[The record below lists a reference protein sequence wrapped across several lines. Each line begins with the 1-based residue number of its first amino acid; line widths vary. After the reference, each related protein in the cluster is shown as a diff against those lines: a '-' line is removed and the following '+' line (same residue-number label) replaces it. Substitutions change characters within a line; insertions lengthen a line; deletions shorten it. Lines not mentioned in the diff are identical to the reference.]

1 MFDFLFKRRSAGNTS
16 SKQADEAQAAAT
28 AATAER
34 AKNRQQERDQAM
46 QQAASLADEPS
57 ALAFVLQCEFA
68 DARLQAAQW
77 LQSAEALTEAL
88 RAVRNSDRRVA
99 KLLQTRLTSLQQLE
113 HAQTQMQAV
122 LEQTEALLRE
132 PAPTPDRA
140 ADVDRAW
147 SAATS
152 SVSTPAGDALATQ
165 FAALREALSQRLGMQ
180 AQLQRS
186 LVDTR
191 LQLQKMQE
199 ALQAK
204 ASGSA
209 IEDGEADPELD
220 AMPAALDRLQ
230 QQIAQDRDAPEAA
243 ALPKQLLPDCE
254 RLLDACRATHAQL
267 AAKQTADAAARLL
280 RSQSASEHTGHAED
294 PINEASPEFD
304 PQAEPAS
311 PSGSLRES
319 PPELPRESKSES
331 NLKSQSS
338 RSGRSS
344 KPAASAAAAAGPEQL
359 SQWLDL
365 LAQLEASL
373 EQGALQGASEAE
385 RALRAYDVR
394 ALKPAAEAAS
404 RLSVA
409 YTALHHLQ
417 GWARWGGNI
426 SREELLQAALA
437 LPGQTLPVP
446 ELVQKIGGLR
456 ARWKLLSVSAGPAP
470 QALWE
475 QFDAA
480 CTAAYAPAAAQ
491 FEQQDK
497 ERQENRLLAEALIA
511 EVVEFVQEQR
521 EMIATLTTLTSFAA
535 ADVSD
540 PAAEQA
546 AQPAW
551 KQIAQFEARARQAW
565 QRLGPLGHKEKR
577 TLERAFSAA
586 LKPVQ
591 TPLRSRQ
598 KIEIAAREA
607 MIAEVAALTSED
619 RQALDTLRRIQAEWQ
634 QRAQGVPLARKDE
647 QALWQSFRAACDA
660 VFAQRKE
667 AALNQDAQR
676 QTHLQAKEDICAQL
690 EQAATTAA
698 DAGAADPAIDPAT
711 QVQAQEALQQA
722 KAAWSRIGPVPRAA
736 EKAIEKRYRD
746 AAATLQSL
754 LQTAQDN
761 AAAAARAAEAAQID
775 ERLAMCFALDAVLA
789 QGTLTAEE
797 TDAWRSRW
805 QAAPHLTPAA
815 RVLEQILTQRFEAA
829 LAGAV
834 AGAVPDTA
842 STGEAYLH
850 YLQQQR
856 ARFDD
861 TLLEVEIALG
871 LDSPPELARQRMQL
885 QVALLQSSMKA
896 GAPVLSGRQQLAR
909 LCALPALADQAT
921 LTRVGN
927 VVRQALQH

>member
-1 MFDFLFKRRSAGNTS
+1 MFDFLFKRRRAENTS
-16 SKQADEAQAAAT
+16 TKQADEAQAAAT

-34 AKNRQQERDQAM
+34 AKNRQQEREQAM
-46 QQAASLADEPS
+46 QQAAALADESS
-57 ALAFVLQCEFA
+57 ALAFVVQCEFA

-99 KLLQTRLTSLQQLE
+99 KLLQTRLTSLQHLQR
-113 HAQTQMQAV
+113 AQAQMQAV
-122 LEQTEALLRE
+122 LEQAEALLRE

-140 ADVDRAW
+140 ADLDRAW
-147 SAATS
+147 SAATG

-165 FAALREALSQRLGMQ
+165 FAALHDALSQRLSMQ

-191 LQLQKMQE
+191 LQLQKLQE
-199 ALQAK
+199 TLQAK
-204 ASGSA
+204 AFQSA
-209 IEDGEADPELD
+209 GETDPELD
-220 AMPAALDRLQ
+220 AVPAELDRLQ
-230 QQIAQDRDAPEAA
+230 QQIAQDREAPEAA

-254 RLLDACRATHAQL
+254 HLLDACRSMHTQI
-267 AAKQTADAAARLL
+267 AAKQAADAAAR
-280 RSQSASEHTGHAED
+280 SQHLESVPEHPA
-294 PINEASPEFD
+294 
-304 PQAEPAS
+304 QAEPAATNES
-311 PSGSLRES
+311 NTAVTPQAQSGSDSQSDSQSDLQS
-319 PPELPRESKSES
+319 QSQTQQQSSKS
-331 NLKSQSS
+331 
-338 RSGRSS
+338 GRPS
-344 KPAASAAAAAGPEQL
+344 KPAASASSPAGPEQL

-373 EQGALQGASEAE
+373 EQGALQAASEAE

-394 ALKPAAEAAS
+394 ALKPAAEAVS
-404 RLSVA
+404 RLSAA
-409 YTALHHLQ
+409 YAALHHLQ

-475 QFDAA
+475 QFDTA
-480 CTAAYAPAAAQ
+480 CTTAYAPAAAQ

-497 ERQENRLLAEALIA
+497 ERQENRVAAEALIA
-511 EVVEFVQEQR
+511 EVAQFVQEQR
-521 EMIATLTTLTSFAA
+521 EMIATLTTLATFAA

-540 PAAEQA
+540 PAAEHA

-551 KQIAQFEARARQAW
+551 KQIAQFEARVRQAW

-577 TLERAFSAA
+577 TLERAFNAA
-586 LKPVQ
+586 LKAVQ
-591 TPLRSRQ
+591 APLRSRQ

-607 MIAEVAALTSED
+607 MIAEVAALTADD
-619 RQALDTLRRIQAEWQ
+619 RQALDTLRRVQAEWQ

-667 AALNQDAQR
+667 AALTQDAQR
-676 QTHLQAKEDICAQL
+676 QTHLQAKEDVCAQL
-690 EQAATTAA
+690 EQAVA
-698 DAGAADPAIDPAT
+698 DAGAGIDTGPDNPAIDANI
-711 QVQAQEALQQA
+711 QMQAEEALRQA
-722 KAAWSRIGPVPRAA
+722 KAAWSRIGPVPRAE

-746 AAATLQSL
+746 ATAALQSL

-775 ERLAMCFALDAVLA
+775 DRLAMCFALDAVLT
-789 QGTLTAEE
+789 QGALTAEDA
-797 TDAWRSRW
+797 DAWRARW
-805 QAAPHLTPAA
+805 QAVPHLTPATRA
-815 RVLEQILTQRFEAA
+815 LEQVLTQRFEAA
-829 LAGAV
+829 LAGV
-834 AGAVPDTA
+834 AGAAP
-842 STGEAYLH
+842 GEAYLQH
-850 YLQQQR
+850 LQQQR
-856 ARFDD
+856 PCFDD

-871 LDSPPELARQRMQL
+871 LDSPPELSRQRMQL

-921 LTRVGN
+921 LTRFGN
-927 VVRQALQH
+927 VVRQALRH

>member
-1 MFDFLFKRRSAGNTS
+1 MFDFLFKRRRAENTS
-16 SKQADEAQAAAT
+16 TKQADEAQAAAT

-34 AKNRQQERDQAM
+34 AKGRQQEREQAM
-46 QQAASLADEPS
+46 QQAAALADEPS

-68 DARLQAAQW
+68 DARLEAAQW

-88 RAVRNSDRRVA
+88 RVVRNSDRRVA
-99 KLLQTRLTSLQQLE
+99 KLLQTRLNSLQQLQR
-113 HAQTQMQAV
+113 AQAQMQAV
-122 LEQTEALLRE
+122 LEQAEALLRE

-140 ADVDRAW
+140 AEVDRAW
-147 SAATS
+147 SAATG

-165 FAALREALSQRLGMQ
+165 FAALRDALSQRLGMQ

-191 LQLQKMQE
+191 LQLQKLQE

-204 ASGSA
+204 ASGSV
-209 IEDGEADPELD
+209 IGDDEADTELD

-230 QQIAQDRDAPEAA
+230 QQIAEDRDAPEAA

-254 RLLDACRATHAQL
+254 RLLDACRAAHAQL
-267 AAKQTADAAARLL
+267 AAKRAADAAQRLQ
-280 RSQSASEHTGHAED
+280 RSQRLQSAPEHAGHAED
-294 PINEASPEFD
+294 PIDGANPELD
-304 PQAEPAS
+304 PQAQSAS
-311 PSGSLRES
+311 QAESQVGSQ
-319 PPELPRESKSES
+319 SES
-331 NLKSQSS
+331 QSDS
-338 RSGRSS
+338 NSKPQSPKPGRSS
-344 KPAASAAAAAGPEQL
+344 KPSAATSAPAGPEQL

-373 EQGALQGASEAE
+373 EQGALQAASEAE
-385 RALRAYDVR
+385 RGLRAYDVR
-394 ALKPAAEAAS
+394 ALKPAAEAVS
-404 RLSVA
+404 RLNIA
-409 YTALHHLQ
+409 YAALHHLQ

-480 CTAAYAPAAAQ
+480 CTTAYAPAAAQ

-497 ERQENRLLAEALIA
+497 ERQENRALAEALIA
-511 EVVEFVQEQR
+511 EVVKFVQEQR
-521 EMIATLTTLTSFAA
+521 ETIATLTTLTMFAA
-535 ADVSD
+535 ADVGD
-540 PAAEQA
+540 PDAEQA

-551 KQIAQFEARARQAW
+551 KQIAQFETRARQAW

-577 TLERAFSAA
+577 ALERAFNTA
-586 LKPVQ
+586 LKLVQ
-591 TPLRSRQ
+591 APLRSRQ

-607 MIAEVAALTSED
+607 MIAEVAALTADD

-667 AALNQDAQR
+667 AALSQDAQR
-676 QTHLQAKEDICAQL
+676 QTHLQAKEDVCAQL
-690 EQAATTAA
+690 EQAATEAGG
-698 DAGAADPAIDPAT
+698 DAGAA
-711 QVQAQEALQQA
+711 QEVLQQA
-722 KAAWSRIGPVPRAA
+722 KAAWSRIGPVPRAT

-746 AAATLQSL
+746 ATATLQSL
-754 LQTAQDN
+754 LQAAQDN

-775 ERLAMCFALDAVLA
+775 ERLAMCFALDAVLT
-789 QGTLTAEE
+789 QGALTVEE
-797 TDAWRSRW
+797 ADAWRSRW
-805 QAAPHLTPAA
+805 QAVPHLTPAA
-815 RVLEQILTQRFEAA
+815 RALEQVLTQRFEAV
-829 LAGAV
+829 LASTA
-834 AGAVPDTA
+834 AGSAP
-842 STGEAYLH
+842 TGEAYLQ

-871 LDSPPELARQRMQL
+871 LDSPPELSRQRMQL

>member
-1 MFDFLFKRRSAGNTS
+1 MFDFLFKRRRAENTS
-16 SKQADEAQAAAT
+16 TKQADEAQAAAT

-34 AKNRQQERDQAM
+34 AKSRQQEREQAM
-46 QQAASLADEPS
+46 QQAATLTDEPA

-68 DARLQAAQW
+68 DARLQASQW

-99 KLLQTRLTSLQQLE
+99 KLLQTRLTSLQQLQR
-113 HAQTQMQAV
+113 AQAQMQSV
-122 LEQTEALLRE
+122 LEQAEALLRE

-140 ADVDRAW
+140 ADLDRAW
-147 SAATS
+147 SAATGSTEAGS
-152 SVSTPAGDALATQ
+152 SSTPAGDALATQ
-165 FAALREALSQRLGMQ
+165 FTALRDALSQRLGMQ

-191 LQLQKMQE
+191 LQLQKFHE
-199 ALQAK
+199 TLQAK
-204 ASGSA
+204 ASGSV
-209 IEDGEADPELD
+209 IEDDQADAELD
-220 AMPAALDRLQ
+220 AIPAALDSLQ

-254 RLLDACRATHAQL
+254 RLLDACRAAHTQL
-267 AAKQTADAAARLL
+267 AAKRAADAAQRFQ
-280 RSQSASEHTGHAED
+280 RSQRLQSAPEHTGHAED
-294 PINEASPEFD
+294 PINAATPEFD
-304 PQAEPAS
+304 LQAQSAPQS
-311 PSGSLRES
+311 ES
-319 PPELPRESKSES
+319 QADSQTES
-331 NLKSQSS
+331 NLKTQSPK
-338 RSGRSS
+338 SGRSS
-344 KPAASAAAAAGPEQL
+344 KPLASTSAPAGPEQL

-373 EQGALQGASEAE
+373 EQGALQAASEAE
-385 RALRAYDVR
+385 RGLRAYDVR

-404 RLSVA
+404 RLSAA
-409 YTALHHLQ
+409 YAALHHLQ

-480 CTAAYAPAAAQ
+480 CTTAYAPAAAQ

-497 ERQENRLLAEALIA
+497 ERQENRALAEALIA
-511 EVVEFVQEQR
+511 EVVKFVQEQR
-521 EMIATLTTLTSFAA
+521 EMLATLTTLTMFAA
-535 ADVSD
+535 ADVAD
-540 PAAEQA
+540 PDAEQA
-546 AQPAW
+546 AQLAW
-551 KQIAQFEARARQAW
+551 KQIAQFETRARQAW

-577 TLERAFSAA
+577 ALERAFNTA
-586 LKPVQ
+586 LKLVQ
-591 TPLRSRQ
+591 APLRNRQ

-607 MIAEVAALTSED
+607 MIAEVAALAADD
-619 RQALDTLRRIQAEWQ
+619 RQALDTLRRVQAEWQ

-667 AALNQDAQR
+667 VALSQDAQR
-676 QTHLQAKEDICAQL
+676 QTHLQAKEAVCAQL
-690 EQAATTAA
+690 EQAATDADH
-698 DAGAADPAIDPAT
+698 DAGA
-711 QVQAQEALQQA
+711 AQEALQQA

-746 AAATLQSL
+746 AVATLQNL

-761 AAAAARAAEAAQID
+761 AAAAARAAEASQID
-775 ERLAMCFALDAVLA
+775 ERLAMCFALDAVLT
-789 QGTLTAEE
+789 QGALTVEE
-797 TDAWRSRW
+797 ADAWRSRW
-805 QAAPHLTPAA
+805 QAVPHLTPAA
-815 RVLEQILTQRFEAA
+815 RALEQVLTQRFEAV
-829 LAGAV
+829 LAGTAI
-834 AGAVPDTA
+834 DTA
-842 STGEAYLH
+842 SAGEAYLQ
-850 YLQQQR
+850 YLQQER

-871 LDSPPELARQRMQL
+871 LDSPPELSRQRMQL